1 MILLDDVVQV
11 LDLSG
16 LDGRFPLSLDG
27 LQGGQIS
34 PAFVHGHGLRRT
46 VSIDGFLEVAA
57 RGSLVAM
64 RTQQEIDRITGLVY
78 CAIQV
83 LPLAAHLDVG
93 FIRPPTLADRTFV

>member
-1 MILLDDVVQV
+1 MILLDDVVQI
-11 LDLSG
+11 LDLPD
-16 LDGRFPLSLDG
+16 LDGVSRSALMASRA
-27 LQGGQIS
+27 GQIS
-34 PAFVHGHGLRRT
+34 PAFVHGHGLRRA

-83 LPLAAHLDVG
+83 LPLA
-93 FIRPPTLADRTFV
+93 RTLT